1 MGVRNVVGVLHSI
14 VAIVC
19 AVGAGGA
26 QATDVSLV
34 GLLPGKA
41 MLVIGGGKPRIVP
54 VGTKT
59 AEGVRLLSLEDGA
72 AMIELDG
79 RRQRIVLGQHSMAGD
94 GDGDGAA
101 VISLTADS
109 AGHFTT
115 MGSVNGV
122 PVRFLVD
129 TGATLIALGASDAA
143 RANIDYR
150 KGQPGITMTANGT
163 ARVWRVTL
171 NSVRVGGVTLHQVNA
186 VVTEHDQP
194 IALLGMSFLN
204 RMEMKRDG
212 VTMTLK
218 KRY

>member
-1 MGVRNVVGVLHSI
+1 
-14 VAIVC
+14 
-19 AVGAGGA
+19 
-26 QATDVSLV
+26 
-34 GLLPGKA
+34 

-94 GDGDGAA
+94 GDGDAAA

-150 KGQPGITMTANGT
+150 QGQPGITMTANGT